1 MQKETTMNPSGIFE
15 TICAT
20 DGCNVCCTGRIVKG
34 GVAFGGSGVILNA
47 QSVLLNGT
55 LFQ

>member
-1 MQKETTMNPSGIFE
+1 MNPSGIFE